1 MFIKTLFK
9 KLVQLIA
16 ILAIIF
22 IVIGLLLPQ
31 TYRVQKTIT
40 INASEMIV
48 QPLVSDFSQWYKWS
62 PWQQIDPTI
71 IFYQGKPSTG
81 VGAYQTWDG
90 KWGTGE
96 MTITAISDEKIVFN
110 VLFAQ
115 EHIVNSQISFVKD
128 EEAITVTW
136 QIKGVATTPFISG
149 YLAILTKNIL
159 SNAVSQGLINLKTV
173 AQVSDAKAVM
183 EFHNKEMNEKM

>member
-9 KLVQLIA
+9 KLMQLIA

-40 INASEMIV
+40 INASEMV
-48 QPLVSDFSQWYKWS
+48 VKSLVSDFSQWYKWS

-71 IFYQGKPSTG
+71 VFYQGKPSAG

-90 KWGTGE
+90 KWGKGE
-96 MTITAISDEKIVFN
+96 MTITAISDEKMVFN
-110 VLFAQ
+110 ILFAQ
-115 EHIVNSQISFVKD
+115 EHIVNSQIAFVKNNT
-128 EEAITVTW
+128 AITVTW

-183 EFHNKEMNEKM
+183 EFHNKEMSEKM